1 MPRLLAPEFTVVA
14 ESPDHHRHYT
24 GSPCLIADGPERL
37 LCSWE
42 WFQPPPVTET
52 IPNQLH
58 IAASEDEGRTW
69 SVLSR
74 QDMTWPSL
82 FKVEDAVYL
91 LGSRR
96 MTREIVIQRS
106 LDGGASWTPESVL
119 FKGRYHGAA
128 TNILHHNG
136 HVYRAYETCPLDQ
149 PGGRGRSD
157 WHSLV
162 VAGNPGGD
170 LLSPASWR
178 MSNHLPFPGVPDV
191 LHGRRREPDYPRR
204 VMEDCWIEG
213 NVVCVNGELRNILRT
228 CIDGY
233 STGSI
238 AAVNRVHDTDTG
250 LVCEFMQYSAMPGAQ
265 CKFQIVHD
273 PPSNLFWTAANL
285 QTRSWHDWNTFQA
298 RTQAGPPGNE
308 RRILALLYSLDAVNW
323 LQAGVVAMSRKP
335 LEAFSYASI
344 LPYGSDLLILS
355 RTSLGGINQHDTNL
369 VTLHRVPRFREL
381 ALDLAMDLT

>member
-14 ESPDHHRHYT
+14 ESPDHRRHFT

-42 WFQPPPVTET
+42 WFQPSPVTET

-58 IAASEDEGRTW
+58 IAASEDDGRTW
-69 SVLSR
+69 RVLSR

-82 FKVEDAVYL
+82 FKAGNALYL

-96 MTREIVIQRS
+96 MSREIVIQRS
-106 LDGGASWTPESVL
+106 LDGGVSWTPESVL
-119 FKGRYHGAA
+119 FEGRYHGAA
-128 TNILHHNG
+128 TNILLHNG

-162 VAGNPGGD
+162 VAGNTGGD
-170 LLSPASWR
+170 LLSPTSWR

-191 LHGRRREPDYPRR
+191 LHRQRREPDYPRG

-213 NVVCVNGELRNILRT
+213 NVVCVDGELRNILRT

-238 AAVNRVHDTDTG
+238 AAVNRVHDGDTD
-250 LVCEFMQYSAMPGAQ
+250 LVCEFMQYSAMPGAH
-265 CKFQIVHD
+265 CKFHIVYD

-285 QTRSWHDWNTFQA
+285 QTCSWLDWNAFQA

-344 LPYGSDLLILS
+344 LPRGSDLLILS
-355 RTSLGGINQHDTNL
+355 RTSLDGINQHDTNL

-381 ALDLAMDLT
+381 ALDLTMDLT

>member
-1 MPRLLAPEFTVVA
+1 MLRLLAPEFTVVA

-24 GSPCLIADGPERL
+24 GSPCLIADGPGCL

-82 FKVEDAVYL
+82 FKAGDALYL

-106 LDGGASWTPESVL
+106 VDGGTSWTPESVL
-119 FKGRYHGAA
+119 FEGRYHGAA
-128 TNILHHNG
+128 TNILLHNG
-136 HVYRAYETCPLDQ
+136 HVFRAYETCPLNQ

-162 VAGNPGGD
+162 VAGNTGAD

-178 MSNHLPFPGVPDV
+178 MSNRLPFPGVPDV
-191 LHGRRREPDYPRR
+191 LHGQHREPDYPRR

-213 NVVCVNGELRNILRT
+213 NIVRVDGELRNILRT
-228 CIDGY
+228 CFDGY

-273 PPSNLFWTAANL
+273 VPSNLFWTAANL
-285 QTRSWHDWNTFQA
+285 HTCSWQDWNVFQA
-298 RTQAGPPGNE
+298 RTQAAGRSAWQRASHSGIAVQPGCRQLAAGRGSGHESQAVGSVQLCLHPPARVGS
-308 RRILALLYSLDAVNW
+308 AD
-323 LQAGVVAMSRKP
+323 
-335 LEAFSYASI
+335 SI
-344 LPYGSDLLILS
+344 A
-355 RTSLGGINQHDTNL
+355 H
-369 VTLHRVPRFREL
+369 VPGRHQPTRHQIW
-381 ALDLAMDLT
+381 